1 MDFNWLIV
9 FFQQLIDLFLQ
20 YGYVGITAI
29 SFFGNLIPFLPVP
42 YLVAIFL
49 LAVHFNP
56 LLVALGVGV
65 GATLGKCVSYL
76 IGRGGY
82 SLLGE
87 FRKKEL
93 QSLSSLL
100 GKYGAIA
107 VYIFAALPLP
117 DDIVVIPFGLMKYN
131 FPKFLLA
138 LFLGKLTLG
147 VIVAY
152 ASVFGWEI
160 ISWFVGGDNV
170 ILITAI
176 SIAFML
182 LMIFIIFRINWI
194 EAAEYVDK
202 NGVLAYIKL
211 ILSRIF
217 RLNRGK

>member
-1 MDFNWLIV
+1 LDFNWLIV

>member
-1 MDFNWLIV
+1 LDFNWLITL
-9 FFQQLIDLFLQ
+9 FQQ

-29 SFFGNLIPFLPVP
+29 SFFGNMVPFLPVP

-49 LAVHFNP
+49 LAPYLNP
-56 LLVALGVGV
+56 LMVALGVGV
-65 GATLGKCVSYL
+65 GATLGKCISYL

-87 FRKKEL
+87 SKKREL
-93 QSLSSLL
+93 QCLSSLL
-100 GKYGAIA
+100 GKYGIIT
-107 VYIFAALPLP
+107 VYIFASLPLP

-160 ISWFVGGDNV
+160 LSWLVGGDNV
-170 ILITAI
+170 ILITAA
-176 SIAFML
+176 SVAFML

-202 NGVLAYIKL
+202 NGVLAYIRL
-211 ILSRIF
+211 LLSRAF
-217 RLNRGK
+217 RLNKGK